1 LIDVETWQAALNA
14 LRANKLKASLTTLGV
29 VIGTASIVLVITVAL
44 TGKRYIIA
52 QIEGVGANLVYAE
65 RVRSSSDQL
74 AALADEITP
83 ADLDA
88 VRASIPEVV
97 EVAGTRDIPATVVVQ
112 GVERPITLVGV
123 TEGFQRI
130 RNLAVL
136 TGRFLDADD
145 MATHAKVCL
154 LTRDLAALIFPDVNP
169 IGHPV
174 RVGEL
179 RFTVI
184 GVFEERVVTFGQSE
198 IQRESVIIAFPL
210 VKYYAGTEFV
220 KVLYAQANRPEDV
233 SSVTHQVGAVMQ
245 TRHRPAASYRVEN
258 LTSLLIAAQRISLAL
273 SIVLVIVAFVALVI
287 SGIGIMNIMLV
298 TVTERTSEIGLRKAV
313 GAPRHKILAQFLLE
327 ATLMSGA
334 GALAGILVAV
344 VLSLAVRPLL
354 PHPLTVPISSVSIV
368 LAFAVSCGTGL
379 LFGYLPASRAASLD
393 PAEALRHE

>member
-29 VIGTASIVLVITVAL
+29 VIGTASIVLVVTIAL

-65 RVRSSSDQL
+65 RAKSSSDQL
-74 AALADEITP
+74 AALADEITL

-97 EVAGTRDIPATVVVQ
+97 EVAGTHDIPATVVVQ

-145 MATHAKVCL
+145 MATRAKVCL
-154 LTRDLAALIFPDVNP
+154 LTRDLAALLFPDGNP

-174 RVGEL
+174 RVGEM

-184 GVFEERVVTFGQSE
+184 GVFEERVATFGQSE
-198 IQRESVIIAFPL
+198 IQRESVVIAFPL
-210 VKYYAGTEFV
+210 LKYYAGTDFV

-233 SSVTHQVGAVMQ
+233 SSVTHQVEAVMQ
-245 TRHRPAASYRVEN
+245 TRHRAAASYRVQN
-258 LTSLLIAAQRISLAL
+258 LTSLLIAAQRISVAL

-298 TVTERTSEIGLRKAV
+298 TVTERTAEIGLRKAV
-313 GAPRHKILAQFLLE
+313 GAPRRKILEQFLLE

-344 VLSLAVRPLL
+344 VLSLAVRSLL
-354 PHPLTVPISSVSIV
+354 PHPLTVPISSASIV
-368 LAFAVSCGTGL
+368 FAFAVSCGTGV

>member
-29 VIGTASIVLVITVAL
+29 VIGTASIVLVVTIAL

-65 RVRSSSDQL
+65 RAKSSSDQL
-74 AALADEITP
+74 AALADEITL

-97 EVAGTRDIPATVVVQ
+97 EVAGTHDIPATVVVQ
-112 GVERPITLVGV
+112 GLERPITLVGV

-154 LTRDLAALIFPDVNP
+154 LTRDLAALLFPDGNP

-174 RVGEL
+174 RVGEM

-184 GVFEERVVTFGQSE
+184 GVFEERVATFGQSE
-198 IQRESVIIAFPL
+198 IQRESVVIAFPL
-210 VKYYAGTEFV
+210 LKYYAGTDFV

-233 SSVTHQVGAVMQ
+233 SSVTHQVEAVMQ
-245 TRHRPAASYRVEN
+245 TRHRAAASYRVQN
-258 LTSLLIAAQRISLAL
+258 LTSLLIAAQRISVAL

-298 TVTERTSEIGLRKAV
+298 TVTERTAEIGLRKAV
-313 GAPRHKILAQFLLE
+313 GAPRRKILAQFLLE

-344 VLSLAVRPLL
+344 VLSLAVRSLL
-354 PHPLTVPISSVSIV
+354 PHPLTVPISSASIV
-368 LAFAVSCGTGL
+368 FAFAVSCGTGV